1 MEEIIL
7 IFHLAVCIFEIW
19 MLYDFFNTFLRS
31 RSEIRKYKVGI
42 IIIFALMIFAVN
54 CFDNTI
60 VNLLVVP
67 IIYFLLSVMAFNGNI
82 YKKIFATLIGT
93 AIILGTELIVVA
105 VLSLTSEE
113 LIESSMVD
121 EPSAVMLTVIVKM
134 VTFIIF
140 AVIKQSSSKEEQTM
154 DLGTFMLYMI
164 APLSGL
170 GIMFSI
176 VFCDIDFSK
185 GSAAKY
191 MLVIFF
197 FLLMIGDAAVFY
209 GYNRYARVLTEK
221 EDNSRTVEKQK
232 MELESYRKVNI
243 ANNRYMTLLH
253 DTNHHMNMVYS
264 LLINDKKEEAVD
276 MLEALFH
283 EYQKAEIIEYS
294 NNNILNT
301 ILSECKEKSERKDIE
316 CDIFVERGF
325 NIEYVDDI
333 DLVALIGNLLSNAYE
348 AAIKS
353 EEKKIRIQMFMQNDG
368 SFSVI
373 KIENSFNGEIL
384 KEGEEL
390 KTTKSNK
397 RLHGL
402 GIKSAERIAEK
413 YDGWIIRTWEN
424 HNFKT
429 SVVLEN
435 NLC

>member
-31 RSEIRKYKVGI
+31 RPEIRKYKVGI

-348 AAIKS
+348 AAVKS

-397 RLHGL
+397 RMHGL

-429 SVVLEN
+429 IVVLEN

>member
-1 MEEIIL
+1 MREIIL
-7 IFHLAVCIFEIW
+7 IFHLIVCIFEIW
-19 MLYDFFNTFLRS
+19 MLYDFFHTFLRS
-31 RSEIRKYKVGI
+31 KSEIRKYRVGT
-42 IIIFALMIFAVN
+42 IIIFALMVFAVN

-67 IIYFLLSVMAFNGNI
+67 IVYFLLSIVAFNGNI
-82 YKKIFATLIGT
+82 YIKIFETLIGT
-93 AIILGTELIVVA
+93 AIILGTELIVVV

-113 LIESSMVD
+113 LIESSMVN
-121 EPSAVMLTVIVKM
+121 EPSAIMLTIIVKM
-134 VTFIIF
+134 ITFIIF
-140 AVIKQSSSKEEQTM
+140 AVIKQSSSKKTQTM
-154 DLGTFMLYMI
+154 DLGTFMLYII

-176 VFCDIDFSK
+176 VFCNIDFSK
-185 GSAAKY
+185 GSLAKY

-221 EDNSRTVEKQK
+221 EDNRRTVEMQK

-253 DTNHHMNMVYS
+253 DTNHHMNTVYG
-264 LLINDKKEEAVD
+264 LLINDKKGEAVN
-276 MLEALFH
+276 MLESLFY
-283 EYQKAEIIEYS
+283 EYQKAEMIEYS
-294 NNNILNT
+294 NNNILNI
-301 ILSECKEKSERKDIE
+301 ILSECKEESERKNIE

-353 EEKKIRIQMFMQNDG
+353 EEKKIKIQMFMQNDG

-373 KIENSFNGEIL
+373 KIENSFNGKIL
-384 KEGEEL
+384 KEGEAL
-390 KTTKSNK
+390 KTTKFNK
-397 RLHGL
+397 KLHGF
-402 GIKSAERIAEK
+402 GIKSAKRIAEK
-413 YDGWIIRTWEN
+413 YDGWISNKWEN
-424 HNFKT
+424 YNFKT
-429 SVVLEN
+429 IVILEN
-435 NLC
+435 RWC

>member
-1 MEEIIL
+1 MREIIL
-7 IFHLAVCIFEIW
+7 IFHLIVCIFEIW
-19 MLYDFFNTFLRS
+19 MLYDFFHTFLRS
-31 RSEIRKYKVGI
+31 KSEIRKYRVGT
-42 IIIFALMIFAVN
+42 IIIFALMVFAVN

-67 IIYFLLSVMAFNGNI
+67 IVYFLLSIVAFNGNI
-82 YKKIFATLIGT
+82 YIKIFETLIGT
-93 AIILGTELIVVA
+93 AIILGTELIVVV

-113 LIESSMVD
+113 LIESSMVN
-121 EPSAVMLTVIVKM
+121 EPSAIMLTIIVKM
-134 VTFIIF
+134 ITFIIF
-140 AVIKQSSSKEEQTM
+140 AVIKQSSSKKTQTM
-154 DLGTFMLYMI
+154 DLGTFMLYII

-176 VFCDIDFSK
+176 VFCNIDFSK
-185 GSAAKY
+185 GSLAKY

-221 EDNSRTVEKQK
+221 EDNRRTVEMQK

-253 DTNHHMNMVYS
+253 DTNHHMNTVYG
-264 LLINDKKEEAVD
+264 LLINDKKGEAVN
-276 MLEALFH
+276 MLESLFY
-283 EYQKAEIIEYS
+283 EYQKAEMIEYS
-294 NNNILNT
+294 NNNILNI
-301 ILSECKEKSERKDIE
+301 ILSECKEESERKNIE

-333 DLVALIGNLLSNAYE
+333 DLVALISNLLSNAYE

-353 EEKKIRIQMFMQNDG
+353 EEKKIKIQMFMQNDG

-373 KIENSFNGEIL
+373 KIENSFNGKIL
-384 KEGEEL
+384 KEGEAL
-390 KTTKSNK
+390 KTTKFNK
-397 RLHGL
+397 KLHGF

-413 YDGWIIRTWEN
+413 YDGWISNKWEN
-424 HNFKT
+424 YNFKT
-429 SVVLEN
+429 IVILEN
-435 NLC
+435 RWC